1 MLVYD
6 LDSIKSISLTIKRF
20 DINID
25 DFLKVYIQIEKNDK
39 YEPVFSLTDKYK
51 SFPINSSK
59 STKNFFQNN
68 KWKINNSNVLKIN
81 QDIKFALN
89 KLSLTNYDKI
99 KNDIITI
106 LKNNKIHNILD
117 IFIKELFEKIWFD
130 EKFIDMY
137 VKLSY
142 DLSKCRRIN
151 YNFNILIKEC
161 RKEFN
166 NRKIYKN
173 ELSKATSEEQI
184 FINKRKI
191 FGTIEFISYLYI
203 KEYLNNDILKNIID
217 SLLSNE
223 MNDLDYECFYK
234 LWSIINDNNRLDT
247 EIIHTYKNFILKRIP
262 YIHNN
267 RLRILLESLLENMCV
282 EEDNNNI
289 NYINNCILEFKQTKD
304 LQNTLSKL
312 KKLNTILVSNEL
324 IMNELENKSWL
335 FIDIILLLNNKSEL
349 IKILNDIDLNEL
361 EIDIPNVKTTFEE
374 LKEKLKI

>member
-247 EIIHTYKNFILKRIP
+247 EIIHTYKNFILKSIP
-262 YIHNN
+262 YIRNN
-267 RLRILLESLLENMCV
+267 RLRILLESLLESMFV
-282 EEDNNNI
+282 QEDNNNI

-349 IKILNDIDLNEL
+349 IRILNDIDLNEL
-361 EIDIPNVKTTFEE
+361 EIDIPNIKTTFEE